1 MSIVKSFSVGKGDM
15 FYIYHNSDNFTLI
28 DCCYDSS
35 NKEKKI
41 NDFTEIQRRSTQR
54 ENQITRFIS
63 THPDDD
69 HIRGLSELDEKYME
83 IVNFYCVENET
94 TKEDETTDFK
104 KYCNLRDSSKAF
116 FLHKGCKRHWFNLSD
131 GERETSNLHCLW
143 PDTNNEDF
151 KKVLEDVK
159 KGKNVNN
166 ISPILTYKME
176 CGWSF
181 MWMGDMEDDFRNKI
195 KDEVNWPHVNV
206 LFAPHHGRQSG
217 FISSDILEK
226 LDPDIIVIG
235 EAPSENLNYYQGYNT
250 ITQNRAKDITFDC
263 KYERIDIYVGN
274 EHYEPQKDFLKK
286 YEYLK
291 NPKLGHY
298 IGSFFWNN

>member
-1 MSIVKSFSVGKGDM
+1 MSIVKSFSVSDGDM
-15 FYIYHNSDNFTLI
+15 FYIYHDSHNFTVI
-28 DCCYDSS
+28 DCCYDPSDEDK
-35 NKEKKI
+35 NEK
-41 NDFTEIQRRSTQR
+41 NFREISRLSRSRSDQV
-54 ENQITRFIS
+54 NRFIS
-63 THPDDD
+63 THPDQD
-69 HIRGLSELDEKYME
+69 HIRGLSELDEKYLK
-83 IVNFYCVENET
+83 IVNFYCVKNEA
-94 TKEDETTDFK
+94 TKEDKTTDFK

-131 GERETSNLHCLW
+131 GERETSNLQCLW

-159 KGKNVNN
+159 KGTNINN

-181 MWMGDMEDDFRNKI
+181 MWMGDMEDDFREKI
-195 KDEVNWPHVNV
+195 KAEVDWSHVNI
-206 LFAPHHGRQSG
+206 LFAPHHGRKSG
-217 FISSDILEK
+217 AVSKDILEK
-226 LDPDIIVIG
+226 LAPDIIVIG
-235 EAPSENLNYYQGYNT
+235 EASSEYLNYYQGYNT
-250 ITQNRAKDITFDC
+250 ITQNRAGDITFDC

-274 EHYEPQKDFLKK
+274 EQYEPQKDFLEN

-298 IGSFFWNN
+298 IGSLS